1 MNQTEISGL
10 EFTGLHD
17 THVGEESYATECPEM
32 NQDLSHKTEFDVV
45 MATTAMHSGSGNS
58 YACLDG
64 YEDTRMMSGIQAVK
78 EVRLGSMQH
87 LEGTYSDSDEENLS
101 SSPGTSSTTNYGAIS
116 ENLEN
121 MYNALGEMVD
131 KEGTVVLKPDFVM
144 CDTALHLQPHLI
156 FSPDGFKIEQS
167 DCDPYEDDKTIALCW
182 DICDIISINSQWTQS
197 VMSASVTLLIRP
209 SAEAESSGNYAWHS
223 GLFIVFQI

>member
-1 MNQTEISGL
+1 MIVGQIISNCFYTLFHCVVIHRLQMNQTEISGL

-17 THVGEESYATECPEM
+17 THVGEESYATEFPEM

-78 EVRLGSMQH
+78 EVRHGSTQH
-87 LEGTYSDSDEENLS
+87 LEVQPDIDTVNICLLMQLFIPFPCINLFWFLVWVDIREHILI
-101 SSPGTSSTTNYGAIS
+101 PMKKTCHLVLELHPPLITVYPVKWSTHSQCSCFFYGSLLIFFCAIS

-121 MYNALGEMVD
+121 MYNALGEMVCI
-131 KEGTVVLKPDFVM
+131 LL
-144 CDTALHLQPHLI
+144 AL
-156 FSPDGFKIEQS
+156 
-167 DCDPYEDDKTIALCW
+167 
-182 DICDIISINSQWTQS
+182 
-197 VMSASVTLLIRP
+197 
-209 SAEAESSGNYAWHS
+209 
-223 GLFIVFQI
+223 